1 MGHSVRSTT
10 KAFARVQIDALTTDA
25 GRSPTDRVGGLC
37 KHALHV
43 GAQAEHVLCD
53 RSGRLPAAM
62 RAKRASID
70 PMAAQ
75 DQSRRY
81 GEQLKMPFVV
91 LSHGEDVRVFDR
103 ETGAHARKIAGFR
116 SQPQR
121 HP

>member
-10 KAFARVQIDALTTDA
+10 AAVARVQIDPLTTDA
-25 GRSPTDRVGGLC
+25 GRSLTDHVGGLC

-43 GAQAEHVLCD
+43 GAQADHVLCG
-53 RSGRLPAAM
+53 RSGRLPAAI

-70 PMAAQ
+70 AIAAQ

-81 GEQLKMPFVV
+81 GEQLNTPFVV
-91 LSHGEDVRVFDR
+91 MSHGEDVRVFDR
-103 ETGAHARKIAGFR
+103 ETCARARKIAGLR